1 MPDGA
6 LPIPTIC
13 AEIFSAN
20 ANNCQTNCSGYLK
33 QVAGKLAVALPDQ
46 QANELV
52 DALSTISGWQQLGND
67 ARKASDLAGQGC
79 FVVAGL
85 KEAGHGHVAVVV
97 PGWATQGF
105 PIGYW
110 GSLKG
115 AAYAG
120 ANKSLT
126 WAWTRPDLALV
137 KYFALARPKAEPE
150 KSK

>member
-1 MPDGA
+1 MPDEA
-6 LPIPTIC
+6 LPIPAIC
-13 AEIFSAN
+13 AEVFNAN
-20 ANNCQTNCSGYLK
+20 ADNCQANCSGYLK
-33 QVAGKLAVALPDQ
+33 QVAAKLAVPLPDK

-52 DALSTISGWQQLGND
+52 DTLSTTGGWQQLGND

-97 PGWATQGF
+97 PGWAPQGF
-105 PIGYW
+105 PMGYW
-110 GSLKG
+110 GSLRG
-115 AAYAG
+115 VASAG

-137 KYFALARPKAEPE
+137 CYFALPMSEGG
-150 KSK
+150 